1 MRNNIETTT
10 PICNED
16 PFALSANLLYL
27 FAMHYEEL
35 SRTLK
40 TSLAAPPRTVLS
52 IQGFHRAAVLVPVIH
67 SVGRAELLLTRRTH
81 DVETHKGQ
89 ISFPGGMVDAGD
101 RDILHTALRETE
113 EELGIEGASIAAL
126 GLLDDLATPSGFIIT
141 PVVGLFSSMPLL
153 KPNPREVA
161 EAFCVSLD
169 FFTGSANVRREQR
182 EFLGRVHDVWYY
194 ETERHIVWGATA
206 GIIRSLLKRMGQIE

>member
-1 MRNNIETTT
+1 MRNNIETTGPT
-10 PICNED
+10 CNED

-27 FAMHYEEL
+27 FGMHYEEL
-35 SRTLK
+35 FRILQVA
-40 TSLAAPPRTVLS
+40 LAAPPRSVLS

-67 SVGRAELLLTRRTH
+67 AGDRTELLLTRRTH

-113 EELGIEGASIAAL
+113 EELGIERAAIAAL
-126 GLLDDLATPSGFIIT
+126 GLLDDLATPTGFIIT
-141 PVVGLFSSMPLL
+141 PVVGLFSFMPRLR
-153 KPNPREVA
+153 PNPREVA
-161 EAFCVSLD
+161 EAFCVPLD
-169 FFTGSANVRREQR
+169 FFAGSANARLEQR

-194 ETERHIVWGATA
+194 DTEKHLVWGATA
-206 GIIRSLLKRMGQIE
+206 GIIRSLLKRMGKIE